1 MKTTKM
7 MLEYIASCSKTSL
20 ESFELARLNDRA
32 NLRKQMI
39 EILDELIEVDVQARI
54 AEWVL
59 VQRRDRE
66 QGQGQGALRRPPQQT
81 LRDAALRDSSGLRQ
95 LNSEPHDDAERAAS
109 MVNHPVIAALREA
122 LPDEPLH
129 ARQDKSQP
137 AQAKT
142 PAPAPP
148 ARTSECGMAMKSKR
162 IA

>member
-59 VQRRDRE
+59 VHRRRGGRARE
-66 QGQGQGALRRPPQQT
+66 QAGLRRPPQQ
-81 LRDAALRDSSGLRQ
+81 ALRGALPNASGLRQ
-95 LNSEPHDDAERAAS
+95 LDPEEEDEADRAPS
-109 MVNHPVIAALREA
+109 MANHPVISALRDA
-122 LPDEPLH
+122 LPDGPLR
-129 ARQDKSQP
+129 ARQQKLPPSQSN
-137 AQAKT
+137 T
-142 PAPAPP
+142 PAPSASAQSP
-148 ARTSECGMAMKSKR
+148 ECSVAMKSKR

>member
-59 VQRRDRE
+59 VQRRHGGRA
-66 QGQGQGALRRPPQQT
+66 QGQDGLRRPPQQA
-81 LRDAALRDSSGLRQ
+81 LRGAALPNANGLRQ
-95 LNSEPHDDAERAAS
+95 LNPEADDDTDLAAS
-109 MVNHPVIAALREA
+109 MANHPVIAALRDA
-122 LPDEPLH
+122 LPDGPLRP
-129 ARQDKSQP
+129 RQEKLPP
-137 AQAKT
+137 AQSNT
-142 PAPAPP
+142 PAPP
-148 ARTSECGMAMKSKR
+148 ASAQTSECSMAMKSKR

>member
-7 MLEYIASCSKTSL
+7 LLEYIATCSKTSL

-59 VQRRDRE
+59 VQRRRE
-66 QGQGQGALRRPPQQT
+66 QAQHQAGLLRHPQHVFRGASLQSAT
-81 LRDAALRDSSGLRQ
+81 VLRQ
-95 LNSEPHDDAERAAS
+95 LHPEESEDLDRAAEI
-109 MVNHPVIAALREA
+109 MHHPVLAALREA
-122 LPDEPLH
+122 LPNGPLH
-129 ARQDKSQP
+129 ARQE
-137 AQAKT
+137 KT
-142 PAPAPP
+142 PATQVRAPAP
-148 ARTSECGMAMKSKR
+148 ASCAQASEPDIAIKSKR